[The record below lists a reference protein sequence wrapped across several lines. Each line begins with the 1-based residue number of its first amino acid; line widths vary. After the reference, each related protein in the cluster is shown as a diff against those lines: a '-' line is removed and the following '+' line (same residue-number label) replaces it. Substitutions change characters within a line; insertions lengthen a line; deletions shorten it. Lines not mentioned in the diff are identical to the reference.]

1 MVYQRGHARDY
12 DMWAELGNNGWSYND
27 MLPYFKKLEC
37 YEPQMDETKENEF
50 HGFKGPVRVSDVPSP
65 NPLAKIYVDSAHN
78 AGLKLNSDFNG
89 KDQEG
94 VGLNQWTAS
103 GGLRCSTA
111 AAYLSKDVRSRE
123 NLTILTN
130 TKASRVILEGNTV
143 TGVEISS
150 ENEKVVLNASK
161 EVVLSGGALNSPQLL
176 LLSGIGP
183 KQELEKIGVKS
194 KHDLP
199 GVGKNMQDHLN
210 LAVTCRESTNLSY
223 GLSMSSIHRWI
234 ISPLQLALGMLES
247 SKPENT
253 SFSLSLS
260 LSLSHISSSSSSSS

>member
-1 MVYQRGHARDY
+1 
-12 DMWAELGNNGWSYND
+12 MWAELGNDGWSYND

-37 YEPQMDETKENEF
+37 YEPHLGSEKDDEF
-50 HGFKGPVRVSDVPSP
+50 HGFEGPVRVSDVPSP
-65 NPLAKIYVDSAHN
+65 NPLAHLFVDSAHN

-111 AAYLSKDVRSRE
+111 AAYLPSDVRNRE

-130 TKASRVILEGNTV
+130 TKASRVIMDESSKTV
-143 TGVEISS
+143 TGVEIVG
-150 ENEKVVLNASK
+150 NDEKIVLNASK

-183 KQELEKIGVKS
+183 TRELEKVGIKP
-194 KHDLP
+194 KHNLP

-210 LAVTCRESTNLSY
+210 LAVTCRESTSMSY
-223 GLSMSSIHRWI
+223 GLSPSSFHRWI
-234 ISPLQLALGMLES
+234 MSPLQLALGM
-247 SKPENT
+247 
-253 SFSLSLS
+253 
-260 LSLSHISSSSSSSS
+260 